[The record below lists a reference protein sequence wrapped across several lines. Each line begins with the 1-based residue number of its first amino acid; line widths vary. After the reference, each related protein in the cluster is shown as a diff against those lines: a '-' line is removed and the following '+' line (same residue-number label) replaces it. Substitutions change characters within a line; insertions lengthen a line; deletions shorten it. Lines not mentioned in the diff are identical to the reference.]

1 MSLSTALHTLCCRF
15 YRKSKDN
22 SFLSLKRH
30 YNQGA
35 RQIIVEIPTLK
46 PSCVTL
52 FQKEKIKKG
61 GKKANKKTSIF
72 AQATL
77 EKSNKENTAMLHGS
91 LTTPGSHHRV
101 CGRARVLI
109 GV

>member
-1 MSLSTALHTLCCRF
+1 
-15 YRKSKDN
+15 
-22 SFLSLKRH
+22 LKRH

-35 RQIIVEIPTLK
+35 KQIIVEIPTLK

-52 FQKEKIKKG
+52 FQKETIKKR
-61 GKKANKKTSIF
+61 GKKTNKQTSIF
-72 AQATL
+72 AQVTL

-91 LTTPGSHHRV
+91 LTTPGSHNRV